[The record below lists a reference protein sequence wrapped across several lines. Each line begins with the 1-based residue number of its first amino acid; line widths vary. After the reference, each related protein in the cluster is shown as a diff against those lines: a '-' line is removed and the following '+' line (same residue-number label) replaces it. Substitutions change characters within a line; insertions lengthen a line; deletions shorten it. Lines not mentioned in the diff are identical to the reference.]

1 MKSVASA
8 LPPDVLTE
16 WTAQINRFHSGAKAS
31 HDKSYNYGSMGDPAT
46 ESEVQVAF
54 EKYVPTLDKWQ
65 LGLMREGDEWVNLE
79 TMERE
84 ELAMLIAEAR
94 TAIK

>member
-1 MKSVASA
+1 MVASA

-16 WTAQINRFHSGAKAS
+16 WTAQINRFHSGAEETREGY
-31 HDKSYNYGSMGDPAT
+31 YNYGSMGDPAT

-54 EKYVPTLDKWQ
+54 EEYVPTLDKWR

-84 ELAMLIAEAR
+84 ELAMLVTEAR

>member
-1 MKSVASA
+1 MMIASA

-16 WTAQINRFHSGAKAS
+16 WTAQINRFHSGAEETREGY
-31 HDKSYNYGSMGDPAT
+31 YNYGSMGDPAT
-46 ESEVQVAF
+46 EAEVQVAF